1 MLDGYTP
8 QSTEEAAAVARVLAE
23 ATLDR
28 SSPLHVT
35 GSAFVVHVPTG
46 RVLLRWHTRMNR
58 WMQVGGHFD
67 PGETDPLV
75 VALRETREESGL
87 EDVRPLTDEPV
98 QVVIV
103 PVPARG
109 DEPAH
114 EHADVRYVFVTDR
127 PDDARPESPDAPLR
141 WVKLDEAVDEVD
153 EENQRVFLRR
163 IATTIRT

>member
-1 MLDGYTP
+1 MMLD
-8 QSTEEAAAVARVLAE
+8 ADAVARMRAE

-28 SSPLHVT
+28 DSPLHVT
-35 GSAFVVHVPTG
+35 GSAFVVHLPTR
-46 RVLLRWHTRMNR
+46 RVLLRWHARMKR

-67 PGETDPLV
+67 PGETDPLA
-75 VALRETREESGL
+75 VALREAREETGL
-87 EDVRPLTDEPV
+87 DDLRPLRNEPL

-103 PVPARG
+103 PVDARG

-114 EHADVRYVFVTDR
+114 EHADVRYLLVTDR

-141 WVKLDEAVDEVD
+141 WVNLDDATDEVN

-163 IATTIRT
+163 IIEQLI